1 MLVVCQSTFGE
12 NSFYDGSSHLFDS
25 DALDNDTLYEN
36 VTAFDETTTERQI
49 YKRSTSTLKLDLDT
63 EFTYLNIGVLMASHL
78 GEFE

>member
-1 MLVVCQSTFGE
+1 MLVVCQSTLGE
-12 NSFYDGSSHLFDS
+12 NSIYDGSSHLFDS

-36 VTAFDETTTERQI
+36 VTASDETTTERQI